1 MTNDLE
7 FRKFDGTLIEDVNA
21 YVKSWANENPHGQII
36 IGCDSQEH
44 TKYVTYAIAIV
55 MHHRDFLGREKN
67 GTTIY
72 RGHGAHVIKSVL
84 KDTKH
89 RTPAGT
95 LKVKNG
101 KKTFDTAVLQGKL
114 WKEVEYTI
122 QAAKMLDGCN
132 LKIKIHVDYNSDE
145 GEMSNVLYAPG
156 VGFAQGMGYEAE
168 GKPHAWA
175 ASCVADA
182 LCR

>member
-1 MTNDLE
+1 MTKDLE
-7 FRKFDGTLIEDVNA
+7 FRKFDGTPIEDVNA
-21 YVKSWANENPHGQII
+21 YVSNWAKENPYGQII

-44 TKYVTYAIAIV
+44 TRYVTYAIAIV
-55 MHHRDFLGREKN
+55 MHFKDKWG
-67 GTTIY
+67 G
-72 RGHGAHVIKSVL
+72 GHGAHAIKCVI

-89 RTPAGT
+89 KTPPGM
-95 LKVKNG
+95 LKIKDG
-101 KKTFDTAVLQGKL
+101 KKSFDTSVLQGKL

-122 QAAKMLDGCN
+122 QTAKMLDGCD

-156 VGFAQGMGYEAE
+156 VGYAQGMGYEAE

-175 ASCVADA
+175 ASKVADA